1 MINQIFSVLSKV
13 KYIFK
18 YYYDEQNKIIIKK
31 PSAKEIKNLL
41 LNINKIIEKPN
52 ITNKIFQE
60 FIINLSRHIANLN
73 LNKTKVTP
81 IISQYL
87 DLYIGKNNI
96 NVKDIKI
103 SFQFENIF
111 NDFSSLQIKD
121 ANFIINEIKNLL
133 TDCKNHL
140 IKYYLVG
147 DFDDDDNFF
156 ILLYKI
162 QPIKYNIL
170 NAYEKMKNLMNKND
184 KKVKENMDE
193 INIIQNK
200 LDNLNKYLNKILN
213 EIEGKYN
220 ENLIDGNAQDIK
232 IILPYL
238 IFQLIKNNII
248 YTNLFEGISKLET
261 NRNYL
266 SSKKNKDIFNTYN
279 KLYNNGYIDFDYILY
294 LCLYDKYLKI
304 LDT

>member
-1 MINQIFSVLSKV
+1 MII
-13 KYIFK
+13 
-18 YYYDEQNKIIIKK
+18 
-31 PSAKEIKNLL
+31 
-41 LNINKIIEKPN
+41 
-52 ITNKIFQE
+52 
-60 FIINLSRHIANLN
+60 
-73 LNKTKVTP
+73 
-81 IISQYL
+81 
-87 DLYIGKNNI
+87 
-96 NVKDIKI
+96 
-103 SFQFENIF
+103 
-111 NDFSSLQIKD
+111 
-121 ANFIINEIKNLL
+121 
-133 TDCKNHL
+133 
-140 IKYYLVG
+140 YYLVG
-147 DFDDDDNFF
+147 DFDDNDNFF

-170 NAYEKMKNLMNKND
+170 NAYEKMKNLKNKND

-193 INIIQNK
+193 INVIQNN
-200 LDNLNKYLNKILN
+200 LDSLNKYLNKILN

-220 ENLIDGNAQDIK
+220 ENLIDGNVQDIK

-304 LDT
+304 LETEIDEDINKNRKILYKILIYLEEMYYIYNKINIFEENKLTQTINLMHNNVIKNNDKIDKLKKIVINNRNNDNFTKNNDNSTKNKNSINELYQELISQYLKYEINNNNNNINKNTSILEKILFKQLNNQSTNNIIS